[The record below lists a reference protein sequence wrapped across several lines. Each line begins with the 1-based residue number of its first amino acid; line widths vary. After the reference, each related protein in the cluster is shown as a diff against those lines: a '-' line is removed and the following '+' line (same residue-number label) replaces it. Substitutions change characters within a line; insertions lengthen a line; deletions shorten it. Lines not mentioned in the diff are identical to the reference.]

1 MGWARGSAGPSL
13 GVLLA
18 AGAALRAGLVAFGL
32 WQDGALEVPYTD
44 IDYWCVQ
51 CTRVIR
57 RSHPTP
63 DRWS

>member
-44 IDYWCVQ
+44 IDYWCAQ
-51 CTRVIR
+51 CTRAIR